1 VNLREELEKH
11 HERFWVIGLPQDY
24 LNKKLTPLLESADWF
39 LNSIISKGILSE
51 KIDLA
56 WGSRCLVA
64 SNDLLPVKK
73 LLVVGLGKE
82 SELSEKQANGFAEMI
97 DTTLK
102 NLNENKPWIILS
114 LDSPKTFVSH
124 LKESTKKLSNVS
136 DCTVSVG

>member
-82 SELSEKQANGFAEMI
+82 SELSEKQANGFA
-97 DTTLK
+97 
-102 NLNENKPWIILS
+102 
-114 LDSPKTFVSH
+114 
-124 LKESTKKLSNVS
+124 
-136 DCTVSVG
+136 